1 MADEEH
7 IALLKQGMGVWNK
20 WRDERSDIRPDL
32 AEMSLSQEDLRGA
45 NLSRADL
52 GRVDLSR
59 AALGWA
65 NLRRANLRRADLS
78 GADLSQADL
87 SQAVLGGADLGE
99 AVLER
104 ANLSGADLSQTIL
117 SQAAL
122 GRANL
127 RRVNLGGAILIEAD
141 LGGANLRRTD
151 LSGAD
156 LSGANLDGAVF
167 QDSVLGNTNLSN
179 VRGLDACRHLGPST
193 IDHRTLKRSGPL
205 PLAFLRGVGLPDNL
219 IDYLPS
225 LLNQAIQFHS
235 VFISYSH
242 ADKSF
247 ARRLYNELQGHG
259 IRCWLDEHQ
268 LLPGDDIYEQV
279 DQGIRLW
286 DKILL
291 CCSRNSL
298 TSWWVDN
305 EIDTAFEKE
314 RQLMKERG
322 RKVLAVIPLNLDGF
336 LLDKEWTSG
345 KAQQIRSRLAGD
357 FTGWEHDNAKFE
369 AEFEKVIRAL
379 RADEGG
385 RTPPPPSRL

>member
-1 MADEEH
+1 MHGA
-7 IALLKQGMGVWNK
+7 K
-20 WRDERSDIRPDL
+20 
-32 AEMSLSQEDLRGA
+32 LSKTVFGNI
-45 NLSRADL
+45 NLSD
-52 GRVDLSR
+52 VK
-59 AALGWA
+59 
-65 NLRRANLRRADLS
+65 
-78 GADLSQADL
+78 
-87 SQAVLGGADLGE
+87 
-99 AVLER
+99 
-104 ANLSGADLSQTIL
+104 
-117 SQAAL
+117 
-122 GRANL
+122 
-127 RRVNLGGAILIEAD
+127 
-141 LGGANLRRTD
+141 
-151 LSGAD
+151 
-156 LSGANLDGAVF
+156 
-167 QDSVLGNTNLSN
+167 
-179 VRGLDACRHLGPST
+179 GLDSCKHLGPSI
-193 IDHRTLKRSGPL
+193 IDHQTLQRSGLL

-225 LLNQAIQFHS
+225 LLNRPIQFYS

-279 DQGIRLW
+279 DHGIRLW

-336 LLDKEWTSG
+336 LLDKEWKSG

-357 FTGWEHDNAKFE
+357 FTDWEHDNAKFE
-369 AEFEKVIRAL
+369 AEFEKVVRAL
-379 RADEGG
+379 RTDEGG
-385 RTPPPPSRL
+385 REKPPSSRL